1 MLSIEKLYSHVQLM
15 DGISERVSK
24 DNFVLPDI
32 ELTSI
37 PFNPTVMDVKNK
49 DGVRRQMDYRR
60 S

>member
-15 DGISERVSK
+15 DGISDGK

-37 PFNPTVMDVKNK
+37 PFNQTVMDVKNE
-49 DGVRRQMDYRR
+49 DEVRLGRQMDYRR